1 MRGSGWVRDLREAMS
16 LATTE
21 AQTLQD
27 SLAAFAAGS
36 TREEQ
41 MALADAFITNWARS
55 SGRMVNDTYVIT
67 SVSDTVI
74 ERPGEGVDTVQTALA
89 WTLDSGVENLTIVGG
104 LPVTGTGNALNNLIT
119 GNFADNALYGLE
131 GNDFIGAARTRTCT
145 AAATAVTRYW
155 TSITAAGARPTRS
168 SSQRASA
175 RRT

>member
-55 SGRMVNDTYVIT
+55 SGRMVNDTYEYNLVPT
-67 SVSDTVI
+67 DGVLSTADLVSYDAGSSILTLHPQGMEHLVYDPDSASQVL
-74 ERPGEGVDTVQTALA
+74 RP
-89 WTLDSGVENLTIVGG
+89 
-104 LPVTGTGNALNNLIT
+104 
-119 GNFADNALYGLE
+119 
-131 GNDFIGAARTRTCT
+131 
-145 AAATAVTRYW
+145 
-155 TSITAAGARPTRS
+155 TAAGYRWSEHPARLGGRL
-168 SSQRASA
+168 AS
-175 RRT
+175 RLPGT